1 MLKFDAPS
9 DNPYEIG
16 AYITSKQSANG
27 INGTVIT
34 YYFLFVQFYSIIII
48 IIIIF
53 FLLWY
58 FFRRSGS
65 YSYNICDMIL
75 WLCL

>member
-34 YYFLFVQFYSIIII
+34 YYFLFV
-48 IIIIF
+48 
-53 FLLWY
+53 
-58 FFRRSGS
+58 
-65 YSYNICDMIL
+65 
-75 WLCL
+75 

>member
-34 YYFLFVQFYSIIII
+34 YYFLFVQFYF
-48 IIIIF
+48 IIIF
-53 FLLWY
+53 FVFLLH
-58 FFRRSGS
+58 
-65 YSYNICDMIL
+65 
-75 WLCL
+75 